1 VRLSGGL
8 KNERE
13 DQEAKERFSALS
25 TGDTLL
31 LDPSNSK
38 LNR

>member
-8 KNERE
+8 RNEGE
-13 DQEAKERFSALS
+13 VQKAKERFSALS

-31 LDPSNSK
+31 RDPSISK